1 MKEHVTTACFLC
13 NKGCVNAGLFSSA
26 PPINRLKT
34 YPIAGRARPHR
45 KPGLFC
51 LLRKYCQQ
59 RGLTNQK
66 HRIIYISQGIPT
78 VKRKQPGACPDLLL
92 IAAVGYR
99 YVLDRGSALHRLGIK
114 VHQVVYLLRQLAAYF
129 DAHFLQ
135 FFAGYR
141 IIMGPASL
149 G

>member
-1 MKEHVTTACFLC
+1 L
-13 NKGCVNAGLFSSA
+13 
-26 PPINRLKT
+26 
-34 YPIAGRARPHR
+34 ARTCMTLSGTGQSCL
-45 KPGLFC
+45 PGTLNC
-51 LLRKYCQQ
+51 MELLRQCPGSKTILQAVHRMPPEVYCTIVEAKKNCLASINENCLGHA
-59 RGLTNQK
+59 R
-66 HRIIYISQGIPT
+66 H
-78 VKRKQPGACPDLLL
+78 LLL
-92 IAAVGYR
+92 VAVVGDR
-99 YVLDRGSALHRLGIK
+99 YVLDRGSALHRLGII